1 MPARGTRAR
10 CLTGAGILL
19 ALAGS
24 VGLAGAQAR
33 PAADSVAERVKK
45 LVQGIQETVKGIS
58 KTLTEGATGVEQ
70 LAKAASAESRRAREK
85 LERSAQGVGESIW
98 DGMKSVGR
106 LLQKFFT
113 GSKGSLSHWGRY

>member
-1 MPARGTRAR
+1 MRARGTRAR

-33 PAADSVAERVKK
+33 PAADSVAEGVKK
-45 LVQGIQETVKGIS
+45 LVQGIQETVKGIGR
-58 KTLTEGATGVEQ
+58 TLTEGATGVEQ
-70 LAKAASAESRRAREK
+70 LAKAASAESRRASEK

-98 DGMKSVGR
+98 NGMKSVGR
-106 LLQKFFT
+106 SLQKFFT
-113 GSKGSLSHWGRY
+113 DS